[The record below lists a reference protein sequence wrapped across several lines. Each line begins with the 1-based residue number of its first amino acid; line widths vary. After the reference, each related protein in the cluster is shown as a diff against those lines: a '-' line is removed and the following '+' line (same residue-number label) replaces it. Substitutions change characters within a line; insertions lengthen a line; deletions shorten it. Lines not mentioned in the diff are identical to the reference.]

1 MIAIVFTLVSR
12 RWVHRYRRRARAGGD
27 DAEGRRRRRVATVVG
42 LVLRRLVIVV
52 WFVFILTLLKDL
64 GVDVTP
70 IIASAGIVGIALGF
84 GAQALVRDTISG
96 LFIFLE
102 GQFDVGDIVD
112 LTIVGRHRVGDGR
125 DPQPAHHRRPPVR
138 RLALDHPQRLIEVT
152 NNRTRGWGRAVVD
165 VRVALDEDPDRIRD
179 VLEELFTEIQEQ
191 PPFGEWLRQPPQ
203 VLGVTQLTDT
213 AQVIRV
219 AAETMPSHR
228 VDTERLLRA
237 KILARMGERGIKTP
251 PVVRDA
257 AAPRAERAH
266 ARRRPGRLPGWSNC
280 LSPIVDELTEALGAH
295 AYLADRGLAT
305 AIYLSLSLG
314 KPLLLEG
321 EAGVGKTEVAK
332 VLADAARPR
341 S

>member
-1 MIAIVFTLVSR
+1 MVGQALTPLSGDWFVEYGWELGVTLVIAIVFTVVSR
-12 RWVHRYRRRARAGGD
+12 RWVRRYRRRARAGGD

-42 LVLRRLVIVV
+42 LFSGIFVVVV
-52 WFVFILTLLKDL
+52 WFVFVLTLLKDL

-70 IIASAGIVGIALGF
+70 IIASAGIAGIALGF

-112 LTIVGRHRVGDGR
+112 LTTSAGTVSGTVETLNLRTTGVRQYDGSLSTV
-125 DPQPAHHRRPPVR
+125 PNG
-138 RLALDHPQRLIEVT
+138 LIEVT

-165 VRVALDEDPDRIRD
+165 VRVALDEEPDRVRD
-179 VLEELFTEIQEQ
+179 VLEELFAEIREQ
-191 PPFGEWLRQPPQ
+191 PPLGEWLRQPPQ

-237 KILARMGERGIKTP
+237 KIVARVAERGIKNPSVMTGMANP
-251 PVVRDA
+251 P
-257 AAPRAERAH
+257 AP
-266 ARRRPGRLPGWSNC
+266 
-280 LSPIVDELTEALGAH
+280 
-295 AYLADRGLAT
+295 
-305 AIYLSLSLG
+305 
-314 KPLLLEG
+314 
-321 EAGVGKTEVAK
+321 
-332 VLADAARPR
+332 
-341 S
+341 